1 MLTKLITLITMKI
14 AITTILTKKIIL
26 GDNKMNRS
34 LVKNTNTNKN
44 NNEIKIVIFCYI
56 QFFFP

>member
-1 MLTKLITLITMKI
+1 MIAMKI
-14 AITTILTKKIIL
+14 AVTEILTKTITL

>member
-1 MLTKLITLITMKI
+1 MLTKLIILITMKI
-14 AITTILTKKIIL
+14 AVTAILTKTIIL
-26 GDNKMNRS
+26 GDKKMNRS
-34 LVKNTNTNKN
+34 LVKNTNTNKH

>member
-1 MLTKLITLITMKI
+1 MLTKLIILITMKI
-14 AITTILTKKIIL
+14 AVTAILTKTIIL

-44 NNEIKIVIFCYI
+44 NEIKIVIFCYI

>member
-1 MLTKLITLITMKI
+1 MLTKLIILITMKI
-14 AITTILTKKIIL
+14 TVTEILTKTIIL

>member
-1 MLTKLITLITMKI
+1 MIAMKI
-14 AITTILTKKIIL
+14 AVTAILTNTIIL

-34 LVKNTNTNKN
+34 LVKNTNTDKN

>member
-1 MLTKLITLITMKI
+1 MKI
-14 AITTILTKKIIL
+14 AVTEILTKTIIL

>member
-1 MLTKLITLITMKI
+1 MIAMKI
-14 AITTILTKKIIL
+14 AVTAILTNTIIL

>member
-1 MLTKLITLITMKI
+1 MLTKLIILITMKI
-14 AITTILTKKIIL
+14 AVTAILTKTIIL
-26 GDNKMNRS
+26 GDKKMNRS

>member
-1 MLTKLITLITMKI
+1 MIAMKI
-14 AITTILTKKIIL
+14 AVTEILTETITL
-26 GDNKMNRS
+26 SDNKMNRS

>member
-1 MLTKLITLITMKI
+1 MLTKLIIMIAMKI
-14 AITTILTKKIIL
+14 AVTEILTKTITL

-56 QFFFP
+56 QFIFP

>member
-1 MLTKLITLITMKI
+1 MLTKLIILITMKI
-14 AITTILTKKIIL
+14 AVTAILTKTIIL
-26 GDNKMNRS
+26 GDKKMNRS

-44 NNEIKIVIFCYI
+44 NNEIKIVTFCYI